1 MASLDFHKFNVSPWV
16 KTQKGSILCDKIAHT
31 RQKISFGASSF
42 TLWNSRQRTTLFKKS
57 NFSFLVGK
65 RKSPATLEACQQ
77 PVSSTCMV
85 VVARLITT
93 ALSQKLNISSNSHF
107 PQFLPSHLNHLIQ
120 AWYLKC
126 SSVSFKP
133 RLSRAKLQALVVEL
147 RRSGHRLWGVRSG
160 TPQKYDQ
167 VWVSSWDNQEWQTGL
182 LGMKTKVPWKTLCGL
197 SSVSVHT
204 WVLEDS

>member
-1 MASLDFHKFNVSPWV
+1 MWQDNTHIKKFPLVPVILIYEIQDRGQPCLKSL
-16 KTQKGSILCDKIAHT
+16 
-31 RQKISFGASSF
+31 
-42 TLWNSRQRTTLFKKS
+42 
-57 NFSFLVGK
+57 FSFLVGK

-77 PVSSTCMV
+77 PVSSTCMI

-133 RLSRAKLQALVVEL
+133 QLSRAKLQALVVEL
-147 RRSGHRLWGVRSG
+147 RRSGRRLWGVRSG

-182 LGMKTKVPWKTLCGL
+182 LGMKTKVPWKTLWGL